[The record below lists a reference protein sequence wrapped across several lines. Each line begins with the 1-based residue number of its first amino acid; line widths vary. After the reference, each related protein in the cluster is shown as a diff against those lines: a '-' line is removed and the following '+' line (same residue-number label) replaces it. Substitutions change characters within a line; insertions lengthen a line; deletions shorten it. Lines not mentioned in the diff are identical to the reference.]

1 MPAYYNEESKKWY
14 CKFYYKDWQG
24 NRKQKK
30 KSGFE
35 RKKDALEWER
45 SFLDKLSGSPD
56 MAFSDMVELYLEDKK
71 KHVKLKTYLNHKDLF
86 RLWILPYFKDKAI
99 NDITAIDIRQWEA
112 TLKESTGKKG
122 TLLSSS
128 YMNNILAKFSG
139 LFNFAVRFYGL
150 PSNPCKLAGN
160 LVGKMQKSL
169 GLRKNLT
176 ASFRPLISQTP
187 FMRHFL
193 LCIIPV

>member
-71 KHVKLKTYLNHKDLF
+71 KHVKLKTYC
-86 RLWILPYFKDKAI
+86 ILTMCQFILYITFK
-99 NDITAIDIRQWEA
+99 
-112 TLKESTGKKG
+112 TG
-122 TLLSSS
+122 SPRS
-128 YMNNILAKFSG
+128 Y
-139 LFNFAVRFYGL
+139 
-150 PSNPCKLAGN
+150 
-160 LVGKMQKSL
+160 Q
-169 GLRKNLT
+169 
-176 ASFRPLISQTP
+176 SFFLC
-187 FMRHFL
+187 HF
-193 LCIIPV
+193 